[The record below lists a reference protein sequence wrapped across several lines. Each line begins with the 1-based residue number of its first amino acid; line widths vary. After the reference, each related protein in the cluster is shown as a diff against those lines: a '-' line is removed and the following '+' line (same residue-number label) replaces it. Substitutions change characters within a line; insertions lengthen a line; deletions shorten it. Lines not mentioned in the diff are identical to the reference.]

1 MDETPPNIPTNRFAI
16 FSLIASIFTVLSF
29 CIGLS
34 PILFSS
40 LICYPTAVITGVTAL
55 ITGLISIHQIRR
67 NGENG
72 RGFGLIGAWTGGL
85 MVITTLCAAIIG
97 VVSIPLL
104 ITYISK
110 ALK

>member
-1 MDETPPNIPTNRFAI
+1 
-16 FSLIASIFTVLSF
+16 
-29 CIGLS
+29 
-34 PILFSS
+34 
-40 LICYPTAVITGVTAL
+40 
-55 ITGLISIHQIRR
+55 
-67 NGENG
+67 
-72 RGFGLIGAWTGGL
+72 LIGAWTGGL